1 MSIIFSKSSSET
13 ASGSATLDCHSLE
26 TRLMNAIIIIVMGLK
41 ITESTYIGIATA
53 TEKLSANCFASTLGI
68 ISPKVSTKRV
78 ITSVATHAYPAP
90 R

>member
-1 MSIIFSKSSSET
+1 
-13 ASGSATLDCHSLE
+13 
-26 TRLMNAIIIIVMGLK
+26 MGLK